1 MYGSLFFARAAALVQ
16 CPTCSSVD
24 VLSRSERL
32 IDRFRAM
39 DKNGDGAVDVREFIL
54 ALRKDRSRRISN
66 FTGVPETVR
75 QEDGTREAFERVFQ
89 DMDANGDRMVT
100 WPEFAAYC
108 ARRRRASAAAR
119 RAGRKTKPTVNRL
132 QRLKTRMQRSTE
144 KKRR

>member
-1 MYGSLFFARAAALVQ
+1 MSPRAGTVTLAEAKARAVF
-16 CPTCSSVD
+16 V
-24 VLSRSERL
+24 
-32 IDRFRAM
+32 AM

-54 ALRKDRSRRISN
+54 ALRRSSDGGAALARY
-66 FTGVPETVR
+66 TGMPARVR

-119 RAGRKTKPTVNRL
+119 RARRKKQPRSSAAPTVNRL